1 MKLKSNLNI
10 ESTSLY
16 YGTIP
21 FDYNMLVI
29 TVSQCIHYNAFRRN
43 SLCTIFL
50 IALRI

>member
-10 ESTSLY
+10 ESTS
-16 YGTIP
+16 YGAMP
-21 FDYNMLVI
+21 FDYNTAGI
-29 TVSQCIHYNAFRRN
+29 KVSQCIHYNAFRRN